1 MLSNIKVGQVM
12 YRVYNL
18 YYKKDKII
26 QGVVVSK
33 VGNKYVYLNNN
44 HKPHGRFEFEAGGSV
59 RNRYDHLK
67 PVEGPNFDDYVYFS
81 QIEAHTQEL
90 AIPFAKKIVQTEIDE
105 DFWRF
110 ASVDKIA
117 TLLKCVNDITGVN
130 KKGLDNE
137 VPQL

>member
-12 YRVYNL
+12 YRVYNH
-18 YYKKDKII
+18 YSTKDKFIRR
-26 QGVVVSK
+26 VEVTK

-44 HKPHGRFEFEAGGSV
+44 HKPHGRFEFEAGG
-59 RNRYDHLK
+59 RNNRYDHLK
-67 PVEGPNFDDYVYFS
+67 PVEGPNFQDYVYFS
-81 QIEAHTQEL
+81 EIEAHTQEI
-90 AIPFAKKIVQTEIDE
+90 AIPFAKKIVQTEINE
-105 DFWRF
+105 GFWRM
-110 ASVDKIA
+110 ASVEKIA